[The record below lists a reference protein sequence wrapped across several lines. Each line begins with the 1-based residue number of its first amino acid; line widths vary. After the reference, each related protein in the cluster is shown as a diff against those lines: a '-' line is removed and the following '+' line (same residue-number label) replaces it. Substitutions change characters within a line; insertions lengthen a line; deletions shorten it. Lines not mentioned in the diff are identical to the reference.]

1 MMRAVSVSNTRLTR
15 CLQQGRVNGSFVD
28 QWAKKLVLKWLK
40 NIAVGHLTIREH
52 LIENRGYEYPN
63 HASEQANSVDDQNIT
78 VYRFGED
85 PEKASIVADI
95 IVHHPSAYRDVL
107 FNGSVG
113 SGEAYMRGS
122 WTSLDLVMV
131 IRLMCANMT
140 MVEKMDRAWFSLAKF
155 LFASL
160 IHKIRSNN
168 KRNARLNIAAHYDL
182 GNDFFR
188 LFLDNKMM
196 YSAAIF
202 PNRHASLDQAAEYKL
217 AHICRRLQLKATDH
231 LLEIGSGWGG
241 MATYAAKQY
250 SCRVTTT
257 TISKEQYDYTCEL
270 VKREGLEGKVTVL
283 LQDYRNLAG
292 QFDKLVSVEMIE
304 AVGHKYYPL
313 YFSTCSKLLKK
324 NGLMLIQAITIA
336 DQRYQFAKNAT
347 DFIQRYIFPG
357 GALPSL
363 SVIAQNVA
371 EHSDMQMVGVEDIT
385 PHYAKTLAAW
395 RERFMSRLE
404 QVKQQGFDDLFIRMW
419 EFYLCYCQGG
429 FDLRAISTVQV
440 LIARPQ
446 WRDPVLKTDGN
457 ISH

>member
-1 MMRAVSVSNTRLTR
+1 MMRAVSVSDTRLTR
-15 CLQQGRVNGSFVD
+15 CLQSGKINTSPID
-28 QWAKKLVLKWLK
+28 QWAKKLVLKWL
-40 NIAVGHLTIREH
+40 NHITVGHLTILEH
-52 LIENRGYEYPN
+52 SVNNQAYENSN
-63 HASEQANSVDDQNIT
+63 HASEQSKPVDDQHIIT
-78 VYRFGED
+78 YRFGESL
-85 PEKASIVADI
+85 EKASIIADI
-95 IVHHPSAYRDVL
+95 TVHHPSFYRDVL

-122 WTSLDLVMV
+122 WTSLNLVMV
-131 IRLMCANMT
+131 IRLMCANMA
-140 MVEKMDRAWFSLAKF
+140 MLEKMDRAWSSMAKF

-160 IHKIRSNN
+160 IHRIKSNN

-202 PNRHASLDQAAEYKL
+202 PDRNTSLDQAAEYKL
-217 AHICRRLQLKATDH
+217 AHICRRLQLIATDH
-231 LLEIGSGWGG
+231 LLEIGAGWGG
-241 MATYAAKQY
+241 MAVYAAKQY
-250 SCRVTTT
+250 GCRVTTT
-257 TISKEQYDYTCEL
+257 TISKEQYDYTSEL
-270 VKREGLEGKVTVL
+270 VKREGLEGKITVL
-283 LQDYRNLAG
+283 LQDYRTLAG

-336 DQRYQFAKNAT
+336 DQRYEFAKNAT

-363 SVIAQNVA
+363 SIIARNIA
-371 EHSDMQMVGVEDIT
+371 EYSDMQMVGVEDIT
-385 PHYAKTLAAW
+385 PHYAKTLSAW
-395 RERFMSRLE
+395 RERFMSKLE
-404 QVKQQGFDDLFIRMW
+404 QVRQQGFDDIFIRMW

-440 LIARPQ
+440 LVAKPQ
-446 WRDPVLKTDGN
+446 WHDAV
-457 ISH
+457 